1 MGDLMNNEASI
12 KEHLITQI
20 GDKNVK
26 FKIKVIN
33 F

>member
-1 MGDLMNNEASI
+1 MNDLMNNETSI
-12 KEHLITQI
+12 KDLNTQI

-33 F
+33 I